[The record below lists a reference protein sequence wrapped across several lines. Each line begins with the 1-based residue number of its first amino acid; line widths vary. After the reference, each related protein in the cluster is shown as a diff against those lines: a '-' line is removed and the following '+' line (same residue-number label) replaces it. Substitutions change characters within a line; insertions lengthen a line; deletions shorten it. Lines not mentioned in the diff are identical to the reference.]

1 MKCRFLLADGSLTL
15 RNVFDLSVI
24 MYTLKDGNVKT
35 CTGMGVTILKLSF
48 GEDLITTLSTIIP

>member
-1 MKCRFLLADGSLTL
+1 
-15 RNVFDLSVI
+15 

-48 GEDLITTLSTIIP
+48 GEDLMTILSTIIP